1 MLKVNKN
8 IGKAALF
15 GLAFMLVFISFSSLL
30 IAEDQAETENKTSI
44 VNNPKLPQISE
55 RNSHAYLDFDLDKEP
70 SQQLIEEEEIVAPI
84 AVGIGSQEEKVDL
97 PNLGEVF
104 SKIAPKAT
112 DSTGSGGSDVEDSL
126 RVLPEN
132 PSYYIKVGITYG
144 GSSQNPSGNIRVSGS
159 GSYYMKDSQGNKIKT
174 CGANSVC
181 SVGKSGSKYYLY
193 YNGSLIKK
201 TENYP
206 VFKPIGSTIL
216 SIPSY
221 TQAGYNVNGD
231 RRFRGNI
238 IVRYTS
244 YGDQYAPPALWAT
257 NQVKLEYYT
266 RQIAEEPEN
275 THPNG
280 LKTSAIVFRTYG
292 LRNISHPKTICSAR
306 GFHVFNDVK
315 SQVFKGLD
323 YELRAPNL
331 KSAVT
336 ATNGK
341 IITHNGSPI
350 VAAYHSRCGGSTINH
365 GSYSY
370 LKAKSCSPYRCSGSA
385 LGHRWGMCMQGM
397 RNKASHG
404 WNYSQI
410 IHHYYSSVSIKK
422 IY

>member
-1 MLKVNKN
+1 MIKVNKN
-8 IGKAALF
+8 IGKAAFF

-30 IAEDQAETENKTSI
+30 IAENQTGVENKTSI
-44 VNNPKLPQISE
+44 ANDPKLPEISE
-55 RNSHAYLDFDLDKEP
+55 RNSNAHFDFDLDKES
-70 SQQLIEEEEIVAPI
+70 SQQLIEEEETVAPVS
-84 AVGIGSQEEKVDL
+84 VGINKQEEKADFPDL
-97 PNLGEVF
+97 GGVF
-104 SKIAPKAT
+104 SKIASQTA
-112 DSTGSGGSDVEDSL
+112 GSDVENSL

-132 PSYYIKVGITYG
+132 PSYYIKVGIAYG
-144 GSSQNPSGNIRVSGS
+144 GSSQNPSGNIRVSGN

-174 CGANSVC
+174 CSTNSVC

-221 TQAGYNVNGD
+221 TQSGYNVNGD

-238 IVRYTS
+238 IVRYSS
-244 YGDQYAPPALWAT
+244 YSDQYAPPALWAI

-266 RQIAEEPEN
+266 REIAEEPEN
-275 THPNG
+275 THMNG

-306 GFHVFNDVK
+306 GFHVFNDAK
-315 SQVFKGLD
+315 SQVYKGKN
-323 YELRAPNL
+323 YEDRAPRL
-331 KSAVT
+331 KQAVIST
-336 ATNGK
+336 YGLVVTYK
-341 IITHNGSPI
+341 GSPI
-350 VAAYHSRCGGSTINH
+350 VAAYHSRCGGHTRSH
-365 GSYSY
+365 SSYSY
-370 LKAKSCSPYRCSGSA
+370 LKSKTCNPYRCSGGRY
-385 LGHRWGMCMQGM
+385 GHGWGMCMKGM